1 MHGRAPSTLIS
12 PSHDEGDCQAANA
25 ASRLAAVGY
34 RIEIAVSALDRNYK
48 RSIRLPLTGRCY
60 QRGSSNDQLVSPPPA
75 DMQASAARKKPKSVI
90 IKIVKQTIN
99 SIGYDLVKK
108 SPCEAQVIF
117 PDLDGDI
124 VDTFRV
130 VQPYT
135 MTSLERVNALCLAA
149 KYIVKANIQGD
160 VVECGGWKG
169 GSMMAAARTL
179 AQAGDQSRNLYFFDT
194 YEGMTEAADRDVAYN
209 GVPAAHIAK
218 QIGCKWCYGPLDEVR
233 EVLHSA
239 GYDLAKIHF
248 IIGPVDDTIPA
259 QAPVSIA
266 LLRLDTDLYQSTK
279 HEL

>member
-1 MHGRAPSTLIS
+1 MG
-12 PSHDEGDCQAANA
+12 
-25 ASRLAAVGY
+25 
-34 RIEIAVSALDRNYK
+34 
-48 RSIRLPLTGRCY
+48 
-60 QRGSSNDQLVSPPPA
+60 
-75 DMQASAARKKPKSVI
+75 VI
-90 IKIVKQTIN
+90 KKIVKQTIN

-108 SPCEAQVIF
+108 SPGEAQVIF

-160 VVECGGWKG
+160 VVECGVWKG

-179 AQAGDQSRNLYFFDT
+179 AQAGDQSRNLYLFDT
-194 YEGMTEAADRDVAYN
+194 YEGMTEAADRDVSYN

-218 QIGCKWCYGPLDEVR
+218 QIGGKWCYGPLDEVR
-233 EVLHSA
+233 EVLHST
-239 GYDLAKIHF
+239 GYDHAKIHF
-248 IIGPVDDTIPA
+248 IKGPVEDTIPA

-266 LLRLDTDLYQSTK
+266 LLRLDTDWYQSTK
-279 HEL
+279 HELEHLFPRLTDGAVLIIDDYGHWKGCREAVDEYLSERNIPLLLNRIDNTGRVAIVRKR